1 MQLNRRQLLAGASAA
16 AFLGHANSAFA
27 ATDITYWH
35 HFTSQT
41 EFAALKKIQEMFAQ
55 RFPNIALTPE
65 GIPNPDFMG
74 KIAGSMVTSGPPDTL
89 MVEPDRLA
97 DLIAMGTL
105 VDVSDRYSKWD
116 GKIGFE
122 GDRIRNMS
130 VSGRVYGVPSF
141 TYVEWAYYRP
151 DFFEQVGLP
160 GPPKNFDEFLK
171 ACEML
176 TDPSKGR
183 YGFGMR
189 GGAGAHNHLLS
200 VIEAFGSPIVV
211 DGKPAMNRE
220 FATDAVTFFSDIFL
234 KLKAAPPSAPSDG
247 YRQIMEGFR
256 TGQTAMVWHHTGSLA
271 EVASSLAPT
280 KEFGTALLPA
290 GPKKLVTRVSY
301 YGNGIGAGKNIE
313 SAWEWVK
320 FWADT
325 EVAITLLEQ
334 TGYFPA
340 STTVLKDKRVASNP
354 IYQPASKALD
364 LGVPG
369 PTFVGY
375 AAWAEKVVTPAFQGV
390 LTGQNNP
397 REAVDMMIRGLEAA
411 VH

>member
-1 MQLNRRQLLAGASAA
+1 MLMNRRQLLAGAAAA
-16 AFLGHANSAFA
+16 AFLGRGSPASA
-27 ATDITYWH
+27 ATDVSYWH

-41 EFAALKKIQEMFAQ
+41 EFGALKKIRDMFVA
-55 RFPNIALTPE
+55 RFPDIALTPE

-74 KIAGSMVTSGPPDTL
+74 KIAGAMVTSGPPDTL
-89 MVEPDRLA
+89 MVEPDRLS
-97 DLIAMGTL
+97 DLIAMGAL
-105 VDVSDRYSKWD
+105 VDLSDRYSKWD
-116 GKIGFE
+116 GRSAFDGAPVA
-122 GDRIRNMS
+122 NMS

-141 TYVEWAYYRP
+141 AYVEWAYYRP
-151 DFFEQVGLP
+151 DFFEQAGIQ
-160 GPPKNFDEFLK
+160 GPPTNFDEFIK
-171 ACEML
+171 ACEKL

-200 VIEAFGSPIVV
+200 AIEAFGSPIVV

-256 TGQTAMVWHHTGSLA
+256 TGQTAMIWHHTGSLS
-271 EVASSLAPT
+271 EVGSSLTPN
-280 KEFGTALLPA
+280 KQFGTALLPA

-301 YGNGIGAGKNIE
+301 YGNGVGTDKHVDE
-313 SAWEWVK
+313 AWEWVK

-340 STTVLKDKRVASNP
+340 STTAIKDKRVSSNP
-354 IYQPASKALD
+354 IYQPAAKALD

-375 AAWAEKVVTPAFQGV
+375 AGWAEKIVTPAFQSV
-390 LTGQNNP
+390 LTGQQKP
-397 REAVDMMIRGLEAA
+397 RDAVDMMIRGLEAA